1 MITANRSPPNCGKD
15 LSILRM
21 VLNGGQGLCLA
32 YSAMYPQ
39 MLAQF
44 LGQIYWME
52 KTWAPTLKT
61 YYMPRSMLSIKRNKK
76 RKGRYW
82 LCSPSFDLVIKED
95 LLLTSFVTKGKLLN
109 PSEPVS
115 FLFLP
120 PENKGNNSTHFRELL
135 WGLNEI
141 KYLKQQ
147 ACLRLAQ

>member
-1 MITANRSPPNCGKD
+1 MITANWSPPNCGKD
-15 LSILRM
+15 SSILRV
-21 VLNGGQGLCLA
+21 VLSGGQGLCLA
-32 YSAMYPQ
+32 YSPMYLQ

-82 LCSPSFDLVIKED
+82 LCSPSFVLVIKD
-95 LLLTSFVTKGKLLN
+95 LLLTSFVTRGRLLN

-120 PENKGNNSTHFRELL
+120 SENKGNNSTHFRELL

-147 ACLRLAQ
+147 ARLRLAQ